1 MVDYNAALKK
11 PFLDV
16 KNLIIGIL
24 LSILPIINW
33 FAMGYILE
41 CTGLTKRKVS
51 LDRSPDWTGWGSLFA
66 KGFFSF
72 VIGLVYMIPALIVLF
87 FAIIS
92 VVFNIIQQ
100 IGFQNLVGDN
110 PEQIIMQNWDKIWPV
125 LGAVLPYIIIMVVLL
140 ILAAYVIPMA
150 IMNYIANDRL
160 GKAFAF
166 GEVFRKAFNGKY
178 FVAWILAMVISA
190 IVGLVLGFIPWIGG
204 PAGSFIGGVISY
216 TILGQVYREIR
227 R

>member
-33 FAMGYILE
+33 FAVGYMLE

-51 LDRSPDWTGWGSLFA
+51 LDKSPDWTGWGSLFA

-72 VIGLVYMIPALIVLF
+72 VIGLVYMIPALIILF
-87 FAIIS
+87 FTVIS
-92 VVFNIIQQ
+92 VVFNVIQQ
-100 IGFQNLVGDN
+100 VGFENLVGGTD
-110 PEQIIMQNWDKIWPV
+110 QVLIANWDKIWPI
-125 LGAVLPYIIIMVVLL
+125 LGAVLPYIIIMVVLI
-140 ILAAYVIPMA
+140 ILASYVIPVA

-166 GEVFRKAFNGKY
+166 GEVFRKAFTGKY
-178 FVAWILAMVISA
+178 FVAWILAMIISG
-190 IVGLVLGFIPWIGG
+190 IVALVLGFIPWIGG
-204 PAGSFIGGVISY
+204 PAGSFIGGVMSY
-216 TILGQVYREIR
+216 TILGQVYREIKR
-227 R
+227 